1 MALTLSI
8 SACGGGGGA
17 SSSPTP
23 TPVLSSSSSVASSV
37 SSSSSSSLSSSSSSL
52 SSSSASP
59 VIAGAENQ
67 IVTEYHTTHTIY
79 NLENCGKNISQ
90 PNNTAS
96 VFGDYDTATQN
107 QILPNMTGWTH
118 TTNGKTTEWKNIKLN
133 LADYNNPTNGKANSD
148 CNNVDTL
155 NMVLVKKVADWDH
168 QHANGFE
175 SHLITK
181 NISFGQVDY
190 IIVDLKI
197 NSARTSIPTQKQL
210 VDTYSSYTAE
220 SNITGVDGNKV
231 NIGFT
236 LYDGTNLGAADIIEL
251 DQALYAD
258 KWIRVAIKLNS
269 IQYYSETNYV
279 RTFKKQED
287 FTNTIIKG
295 LLVVGETK
303 TGNVLR
309 GNISNWSE
317 SVPESFKEMDVSIK
331 KIEFVLK

>member
-1 MALTLSI
+1 M
-8 SACGGGGGA
+8 
-17 SSSPTP
+17 
-23 TPVLSSSSSVASSV
+23 
-37 SSSSSSSLSSSSSSL
+37 
-52 SSSSASP
+52 
-59 VIAGAENQ
+59 
-67 IVTEYHTTHTIY
+67 VTEYHTTHTIY
-79 NLENCGKNISQ
+79 NLENCGKNISL
-90 PNNTAS
+90 PNNAAS

-118 TTNGKTTEWKNIKLN
+118 TTNGKTAEWKNTKLN
-133 LADYNNPTNGKANSD
+133 PADYNNPTNGKANSD

-181 NISFGQVDY
+181 NISFGQVDS

-258 KWIRVAIKLNS
+258 KWIRVAIKLSS
-269 IQYYSETNYV
+269 IKYYSETNYV
-279 RTFKKQED
+279 RTTKKPED
-287 FTNTIIKG
+287 FTNAIIKG

-309 GNISNWSE
+309 GNINNWSE
-317 SVPESFKEMDVSIK
+317 SVPERFKEMDVSIK